1 MPKLPHLSGAQI
13 IRTLDILGFVRIR
26 QSGSHVLLRRG
37 SVGCV
42 VLNHKEVK
50 IGTLAGLLRQTGV
63 SAEEFLSA
71 LAS

>member
-13 IRTLDILGFVRIR
+13 IRALERLGFAQIR

-42 VLNHKEVK
+42 VPNHKEVK
-50 IGTLAGLLRQTGV
+50 VGTLAGLLRQAGV
-63 SAEEFLSA
+63 SIEEFLSA